1 VMSANPPVHLGIWIV
16 LWGLFNEAPVS
27 VVLAGHRQLGVF
39 SSTRILPDCFDL
51 NGKVSF
57 PLALH

>member
-1 VMSANPPVHLGIWIV
+1 V